1 MAALPSLRQLSYL
14 VALAD
19 TLHFTEA
26 AKRCFVTQST
36 LSGGIIELERVLG
49 GVLVERTR
57 QHVRLTPLGEKVVA
71 RAKLMLAD
79 AHDLQRLSRELG
91 EPLTGDLHLG
101 VIPTIAPFIL
111 SCLLHAVRHNMPK
124 LNLHLHELQSQVA
137 VEQLTDGR
145 LDMVLLALPFAT
157 AGLHVEALYPEPL
170 YWVTHRD
177 DPSFAAMQDMDD
189 LPLDRM
195 LLLEE
200 GHCLRDHTL
209 SACPLGDQAG
219 ISGLEASSLPT
230 LMQMVHA
237 QLGYT
242 LLPEMAVHSG
252 FVQAHTGL
260 VAKPLRHAPI
270 RTLALLTRKSST
282 QMAEFER
289 LSILVKSLLLPH
301 AAHLPHAESDRN
313 STKPA

>member
-57 QHVRLTPLGEKVVA
+57 QHVRLTPLGEKVVS

-91 EPLTGDLHLG
+91 EAFTGDLHLG

-111 SCLLHAVRHNMPK
+111 SALLQAVRQDMPK

-157 AGLHVEALYPEPL
+157 DGLYVEELYPEPL
-170 YWVTHRD
+170 YWVTHQD
-177 DPSFAAMQDMDD
+177 DPLCDQIQHMDD
-189 LPLDRM
+189 LPLERM

-200 GHCLRDHTL
+200 GHCLRDHAL

-242 LLPEMAVHSG
+242 FLPEMAVNSG
-252 FVQAHTGL
+252 FVKAHAGL
-260 VAKPLRHAPI
+260 VAKPLIDAPV
-270 RTLALLTRKSST
+270 RTLALLARKSST

-289 LSILVKSLLLPH
+289 LSALVRSLLKNTN
-301 AAHLPHAESDRN
+301 AAPQPNA
-313 STKPA
+313 